1 MKRRQFITLLGGA
14 AVTWPLAAHAQQPTK
29 PVIGFLH
36 SGQPV
41 PFAPMVAA
49 FREGLSG
56 TGYVEVRNVTIEY
69 RWAEGNY
76 DRLPELAN
84 DLVRRGVAVIATAGG
99 LGPAIAAKRAT
110 TTIPIVFTGGGDP
123 VELGL
128 VASFNRP
135 GGNAT
140 GFSNVSI
147 TMEAKRLEI
156 LRELVPTARLVGYL
170 TNPSR
175 REAENQVKEVQ
186 DAARSVGQ
194 EIFVV
199 NVSSEREFEAAF
211 AALVERR
218 AGALHVATDPFFN
231 SRRDQII
238 ALAARHKI
246 PAMFA
251 FREYAVA
258 GGLVTYG
265 AVIAEGY
272 TQIGMYT
279 GQILKGAKPADLP
292 VLQPTKFEL
301 VINAKTAKALGLE
314 VPHALLARADEVI
327 E

>member
-1 MKRRQFITLLGGA
+1 MKRREFITLLGGA
-14 AVTWPLAAHAQQPTK
+14 AAAWSLAASAQQRAF

-76 DRLPELAN
+76 DRLPELAT

-99 LGPAIAAKRAT
+99 LGPAVAAKRTT

-147 TMEAKRLEI
+147 MMEAKRLEI

-175 REAENQVKEVQ
+175 RAENQIQEVQ

-272 TQIGMYT
+272 TQIGMYA

-301 VINAKTAKALGLE
+301 VINVKTAKAIGLT
-314 VPHALLARADEVI
+314 VPPKLLFTADEVI

>member
-99 LGPAIAAKRAT
+99 LGPAVAAKRTT

-128 VASFNRP
+128 VASFAGRQCHRLQQCQHHD
-135 GGNAT
+135 GGEASGNPEGT
-140 GFSNVSI
+140 GADCKAGRISH
-147 TMEAKRLEI
+147 K
-156 LRELVPTARLVGYL
+156 
-170 TNPSR
+170 
-175 REAENQVKEVQ
+175 
-186 DAARSVGQ
+186 
-194 EIFVV
+194 
-199 NVSSEREFEAAF
+199 SE
-211 AALVERR
+211 
-218 AGALHVATDPFFN
+218 P
-231 SRRDQII
+231 
-238 ALAARHKI
+238 
-246 PAMFA
+246 P
-251 FREYAVA
+251 
-258 GGLVTYG
+258 
-265 AVIAEGY
+265 
-272 TQIGMYT
+272 
-279 GQILKGAKPADLP
+279 
-292 VLQPTKFEL
+292 
-301 VINAKTAKALGLE
+301 
-314 VPHALLARADEVI
+314 
-327 E
+327 